1 MNNNKK
7 INENRNFVM
16 YYKNFI
22 ACIFSFILFSIYS
35 VHAQELSST
44 ALVTVPTPDWV
55 KPIPLPAPTSLLEA
69 KTQDGVYYLLVD
81 RQFKVD
87 ENQPVLLYRHLAE
100 KVVNQSGL
108 QSVSNIS
115 VNYDP
120 SYETLK
126 WHHLAIIRDGKIIDR
141 KSDTKVAIL
150 RREKELENS
159 IYNGRLTANII
170 IADLRVGDIVD
181 YSYTITGQNPIYAGH
196 FADAEYLEWSV
207 PVGRLHFLL
216 DWGKQKKLY
225 SKPVKTDTRF
235 TATQVNNRTH
245 YEYDLN
251 NVSPIKTNSQIP
263 SWYDP
268 YGRYYFSDIET
279 WHDVIEWAIPLYETS
294 MKSSPAIKK
303 VVDDIKAKGGSPSHQ
318 AALALHYVQDN
329 IRYLGV
335 EMGKNSHQP
344 SLATDTL
351 NRRYGDCKDKTVLLV
366 TILHEL
372 GITAAPALVN
382 TDVRQELI
390 NEIPSINA
398 FDHVI
403 VYTKING
410 VVYWID
416 PTREYQKGD
425 LEVLYQASYG
435 YGLVIDK
442 SNDKL
447 VEMKVP
453 RITTE
458 KIVEDF
464 DASGAI
470 EDPVNYQINS
480 YYTGYESE
488 IQRSN
493 FLGSNISEKSDQY
506 FNFYKGYYDHIHMQK
521 NISFEDNPTSSVFH
535 VTEEY
540 RIQPFWNT
548 DKNKKST
555 TSFYA
560 SGISTALAK
569 PEEIVRVAPY
579 YVRQR
584 EIKEIINVKL
594 DDANWGFKDTR
605 FEEKNPFFVF
615 NSVVIFDKEKA
626 QLTLEYY
633 YKTLSDSVAAEDIP
647 AYMAARKKV
656 MDEVEYSIYK
666 GAPVESTSVNR
677 ITNDT
682 STLFTGFVNK
692 PMWIGV
698 AVFLYFLALV
708 ALLNNWYTDKSRLKY
723 LDETKFYPI
732 SPLKFSL
739 LSLVTLGLYQ
749 IYWFYRNW
757 SYLKR
762 VEYPKSLPF
771 WRAFFSYIWFYPFYR
786 RLVGGEESKDINFLP
801 KAKWFAIALAILYL
815 LLIGFSSIDDVG
827 VVFQIVTV
835 AICLFLVIHIAKI
848 PQVSE
853 LGFNNNSRWLFR
865 HYLLIAICLPIFLMV
880 MGQGLGL
887 LPNTEVITGNRL
899 YAHDLRFLKR
909 HKIIPARAQ
918 VLYFYSTAAFNLHDA
933 GNGFTDKTV
942 FSYWHD
948 DDGKLAIKSVP
959 FAKIDDITENK
970 RVGILEDKSLSLT
983 DDEGDEFNLYL
994 GSSDSKNKVFIK
1006 KILAQWQQERG
1017 QTKP

>member
-1 MNNNKK
+1 M
-7 INENRNFVM
+7 NENLDFVNQ
-16 YYKNFI
+16 YKKLI
-22 ACIFSFILFSIYS
+22 ALITSFIIFSIYS
-35 VHAQELSST
+35 AQAQELSSV
-44 ALVTVPTPDWV
+44 ALVTSPAPDWI
-55 KPIPLPAPTSLLEA
+55 KPIPMPESASEQEA

-87 ENQPVLLYRHLAE
+87 DNQPVLLYRHLAE

-126 WHHLAIIRDGKIIDR
+126 WHHLTIIRNGKIIDR
-141 KSDTKVAIL
+141 KVDAKVATL

-170 IADLRVGDIVD
+170 LADLRVGDIVD
-181 YSYTITGQNPIYAGH
+181 YSYTLIGQNPIYAGH
-196 FADAEYLEWSV
+196 FADAEYLQWSV

-216 DWGKQKKLY
+216 DWGKQKKLNF
-225 SKPVKTDTRF
+225 KAVKTDTPL
-235 TATQVNNRTH
+235 TTTKVNNRTH
-245 YEYDLN
+245 YEYDLSN
-251 NVSPIKTNSQIP
+251 ISPIKTNSQTP

-279 WHDVIEWAIPLYETS
+279 WREVIEWAIPLYETS
-294 MKSSPAIKK
+294 IKTSPAIKK

-329 IRYLGV
+329 VRYLGV

-366 TILHEL
+366 TILHDL
-372 GITAAPALVN
+372 GIAAAPALVN

-390 NEIPSINA
+390 QEIPSINA

-403 VYTKING
+403 VHIKVNNLI
-410 VVYWID
+410 YWID

-425 LEVLYQASYG
+425 LEVLFQANYG

-442 SNDKL
+442 NNYKL
-447 VEMKVP
+447 IEMKVP
-453 RITTE
+453 RITNE

-464 DASGAI
+464 DASGALD
-470 EDPVNYQINS
+470 EPVVYNINT

-488 IQRSN
+488 VQRSN
-493 FLGSNISEKSDQY
+493 FLGSNITEKSDQY
-506 FNFYKGYYDHIHMQK
+506 LNFYKGYYDHIRMHK
-521 NISFEDNPTSSVFH
+521 NISFDDNPISSVFH
-535 VTEEY
+535 VSEEY
-540 RIQPFWNT
+540 RIQPFWST

-555 TSFYA
+555 TTFYA

-594 DDANWGFKDTR
+594 DDANWGFKDSR
-605 FEEKNPFFVF
+605 FEEKNAFFVF
-615 NSVVIFDKEKA
+615 SSVVLFDKEKN
-626 QLTLEYY
+626 QLSLEYY
-633 YKTLSDSVAAEDIP
+633 YKTLSDSIAAEDIP

-656 MDEVEYSIYK
+656 MDEVEYGIYK
-666 GAPVESTSVNR
+666 GAPVE
-677 ITNDT
+677 TNAIDRVSKDT
-682 STLFTGFVNK
+682 NTLFTSFVNK
-692 PMWIGV
+692 SVWIGV
-698 AVFLYFLALV
+698 AAFLYFISFI

-723 LDETKFYPI
+723 LEETKFYPV
-732 SPLKFSL
+732 SPLKFGL
-739 LSLVTLGLYQ
+739 LALVTLGLYQ
-749 IYWFYRNW
+749 VYWFYRNW

-762 VEYPKSLPF
+762 VESPNALPF
-771 WRAFFSYIWFYPFYR
+771 FRALFSFLWFYPFYR
-786 RLVGGEESKDINFLP
+786 RLVNGEESKDIILLP
-801 KAKWFAIALAILYL
+801 KAKWFAIALAVIYFL
-815 LLIGFSSIDDVG
+815 LVGLSSLDDFGIFFEVLT
-827 VVFQIVTV
+827 VT
-835 AICLFLVIHIAKI
+835 ICLFLVVHIAKI
-848 PQVSE
+848 PQTND
-853 LGFNNNSRWLFR
+853 LAFNHNSRWLFR
-865 HYLLIAICLPIFLMV
+865 HYLLVVVSLPIFLV
-880 MGQGLGL
+880 VTGQGLGL
-887 LPNTEVITGNRL
+887 LPGSEVISGNRL
-899 YAHDLRFLKR
+899 YAHDVRFLKR

-918 VLYFYSTAAFNLHDA
+918 VLYFYSTAALNFHDA

-948 DDGKLAIKSVP
+948 DEGKLAIKSVP
-959 FAKIDDITENK
+959 FSKIDDISENK
-970 RVGILEDKSLSLT
+970 AVGILEDKTLNLT

-994 GSSDSKNKVFIK
+994 GNSDGKNKVFIQ

-1017 QTKP
+1017 QVKP